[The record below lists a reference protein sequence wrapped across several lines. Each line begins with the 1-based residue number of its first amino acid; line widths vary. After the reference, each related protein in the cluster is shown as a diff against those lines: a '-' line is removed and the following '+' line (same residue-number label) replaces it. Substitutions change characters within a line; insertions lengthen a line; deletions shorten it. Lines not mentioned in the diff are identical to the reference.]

1 MTVATHK
8 LKITNTCGGLPN
20 LCVLCAFGVG
30 KSLHSY

>member
-1 MTVATHK
+1 MTVATHR

-30 KSLHSY
+30 KGLHSY